1 MTLPPVDQNIAAL
14 RAALYLAAI
23 PSSCTHLRKKPLP
36 DGIGLLLRL
45 VASDGEALQL
55 CAGRTEKSP
64 SELREAAAFYLE
76 QIILAP
82 EADSYRV
89 LGAKR
94 DAPAAE
100 LRRNLSLLCRWL
112 HSDVCEDLS
121 RSVLFLRVTQA
132 WNDLKTPERRAAY
145 DAALARSAASKMVN
159 GDGKGAKRSSE
170 KRVGQGAKLGKK
182 AEKKR
187 MTDFRQSRPRGLWR
201 LLVFGR
207 GWRVR

>member
-1 MTLPPVDQNIAAL
+1 MTLPPGDQNITAL
-14 RAALYLAAI
+14 RAALYLSAI
-23 PSSCTHLRKKPLP
+23 PSSCTHLREKPLP
-36 DGIGLLLRL
+36 NGIGLLLRL
-45 VASDGEALQL
+45 VASDGEALQF

-64 SELREAAAFYLE
+64 SELCEAAAFYLE

-82 EADSYRV
+82 EANSYRV

-145 DAALARSAASKMVN
+145 DAALAISAASKMVN
-159 GDGKGAKRSSE
+159 GDGEGAKRSSE
-170 KRVGQGAKLGKK
+170 KRMRQCAKLGKK

-187 MTDFRQSRPRGLWR
+187 MTEFRQSRPKGLWR